1 MRGTTPARTAKVGFV
16 VVSIHVSRAGDDF
29 PITYILSD
37 LFSISI
43 HVPRAGDDSKSCLK
57 LGHSFVQLLRK
68 PARGPGGLGES
79 EPVLQGKAGK
89 KRCEGTWEKGNTC
102 PSHRAV
108 RPAAAHSVGKQVLS
122 GVHAGRCETVSQ
134 CLTDG
139 QIICLSLAHDRAV
152 CALTSSGTWMGRTRG
167 VQIIS
172 TSSG

>member
-1 MRGTTPARTAKVGFV
+1 MRGTTSADLSARRGEGI
-16 VVSIHVSRAGDDF
+16 SIHVPRAGDDNN
-29 PITYILSD
+29 PIL
-37 LFSISI
+37 LFLEEKISI

-89 KRCEGTWEKGNTC
+89 KRCEGTWEKANTC

-122 GVHAGRCETVSQ
+122 GVHATRLSYILRCKVQGEKEQYTFKQESNSPQ
-134 CLTDG
+134 KFGTR
-139 QIICLSLAHDRAV
+139 LS
-152 CALTSSGTWMGRTRG
+152 TK
-167 VQIIS
+167 IP
-172 TSSG
+172 

>member
-1 MRGTTPARTAKVGFV
+1 MNEEQVIALRE
-16 VVSIHVSRAGDDF
+16 
-29 PITYILSD
+29 
-37 LFSISI
+37 ISI

-89 KRCEGTWEKGNTC
+89 KRCEGSWEKANTC

-152 CALTSSGTWMGRTRG
+152 CALTSSGTWTGRTRG